1 MTPALPDP
9 ADPEIAA
16 AVFADHLGR
25 VRASPQARDHG
36 WTFTTVDRLRILVAM
51 SASRA
56 DGTTDRYHAM
66 LGAQF
71 YDLYPPTAMFVNPV
85 PGTEGWQE
93 ATPASRWLPMVQGLN
108 WFTVH
113 PTYQY
118 PAHQI
123 ATELYTPPRQLICC
137 SMILEYYIS
146 NHNPTDGQRWQQGR
160 HTLGATLARIQEALT
175 TPYYQ
180 GPAGADDS

>member
-1 MTPALPDP
+1 MTSAVPDP

-16 AVFADHLGR
+16 AVFVDHLSR
-25 VRASPQARDHG
+25 VRAGPLARDHG
-36 WTFTTVDRLRILVAM
+36 WTFTVVDPLRTVVAM

-56 DGTTDRYHAM
+56 DGTADRYHVM

-71 YDLYPPTAMFVNPV
+71 YDLYPPTVMFVNPV
-85 PGTEGWQE
+85 PDANGWRE
-93 ATPASRWLPMVQGLN
+93 AAPTSRWLPVVGGLT
-108 WFTVH
+108 WFGMH

-118 PAHQI
+118 PALQV
-123 ATELYTPPRQLICC
+123 ATELYTPPRQLVCC

-146 NHNPTDGQRWQQGR
+146 NHNPTSGQRWQQGR

-175 TPYYQ
+175 PPYYQ
-180 GPAGADDS
+180 GPAGANDS